1 MDKYMLL
8 KLISLCVFLILLIYA
23 PIWLTWVFIMYLLLR
38 LIIFVLPTK
47 GNDTSIVGKESALF
61 VLDLQKCN
69 SKNKNDFIKRVNKEI
84 KIAKDLDYN
93 IIYIKNV
100 FEYYD
105 ILFSLF
111 TMGGG
116 FLKGSGDTEFA
127 DKLNIKSENIFIKHN
142 QDAFTNKELS
152 SFLVNN
158 DIGDIYISGQDARA
172 CVLKTAVGAKNRGY
186 NVKIIRNA
194 INPNDNSIIN
204 KIESKNI
211 KVINSL
217 KDNR

>member
-1 MDKYMLL
+1 MLI

-23 PIWLTWVFIMYLLLR
+23 PVWLTWVFIMYLLLR
-38 LIIFVLPTK
+38 LIVFVLPTK
-47 GNDTSIVGKESALF
+47 GNGTSIVGKESALF
-61 VLDLQKCN
+61 VMDLQKCN
-69 SKNKNDFIKRVNKEI
+69 TKNKNDFVKRVNKEI
-84 KIAKDLDYN
+84 KLANDLNYK
-93 IIYIKNV
+93 IVYIKNV

-116 FLKGSGDTEFA
+116 FLKGSSDTELV

-158 DIGDIYISGQDARA
+158 DIGDIYIAGQDARA

-194 INPNDNSIIN
+194 INPNDDSIIN

-211 KVINSL
+211 KVISSL